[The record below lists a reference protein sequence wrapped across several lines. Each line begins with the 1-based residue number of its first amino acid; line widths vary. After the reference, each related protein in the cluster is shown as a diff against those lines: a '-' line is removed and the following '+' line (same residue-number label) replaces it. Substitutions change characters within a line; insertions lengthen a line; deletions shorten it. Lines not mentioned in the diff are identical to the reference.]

1 MFTPASSKS
10 ERTHFRSALVF
21 PAKSRTTDLIELH
34 ERHQQTVI
42 GDDEAHYT
50 TDGYSVDIT
59 SLISSL
65 ISRVESSVSLSTAAS
80 SDYGRSLTVCR
91 ACSGEAFVRV
101 SGRHKEEMG
110 AKVPFLTASYCM
122 FAKLAISE
130 MSYSRGLLD

>member
-50 TDGYSVDIT
+50 TDGYSVDVT
-59 SLISSL
+59 SL

-91 ACSGEAFVRV
+91 ARSG
-101 SGRHKEEMG
+101 
-110 AKVPFLTASYCM
+110 
-122 FAKLAISE
+122 
-130 MSYSRGLLD
+130 